1 MRSLS
6 GADPAPPDGSHRSFC
21 QNPLGPMDSLSTNQV
36 TCLERSLGCLAKK
49 MAKKKSKRS
58 KAPQARIKSLT
69 SDKADARSLIAVVE
83 KSQVPFGESAPI
95 FAELKDKVEKGEA
108 LSVEQHERLLNLV
121 KIAREWER
129 GVENSAST
137 DPDETLSG

>member
-1 MRSLS
+1 
-6 GADPAPPDGSHRSFC
+6 
-21 QNPLGPMDSLSTNQV
+21 MDSLSTDEV
-36 TCLERSLGCLAKK
+36 TDFGTKCVGCLAKK
-49 MAKKKSKRS
+49 MVKKKKKSKRS
-58 KAPQARIKSLT
+58 KAPQGRIKSLT

-83 KSQVPFGESAPI
+83 KSQVPFGESAAI

-108 LSVEQHERLLNLV
+108 LSVEQYERLLNLV

-129 GVENSAST
+129 GVESSAST